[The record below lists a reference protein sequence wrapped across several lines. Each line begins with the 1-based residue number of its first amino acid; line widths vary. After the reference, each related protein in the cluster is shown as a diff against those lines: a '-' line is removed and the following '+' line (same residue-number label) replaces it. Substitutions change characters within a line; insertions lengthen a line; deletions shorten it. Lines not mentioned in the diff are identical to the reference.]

1 MLESFVG
8 YIQHVD
14 EQTHAVEH
22 SLDHVITSSENDIS
36 GVREGQV
43 LALVLWVQSSL
54 TAITL
59 KL

>member
-1 MLESFVG
+1 MLFVFINVG
-8 YIQHVD
+8 VVCWIHSVD

-43 LALVLWVQSSL
+43 LALVLWVQS
-54 TAITL
+54 
-59 KL
+59 